1 MSFVAGVRRAIP
13 GAIAAV
19 VLAAAA
25 HAAIWVANDRAVIA
39 PDVSGKLESVSFAP
53 FNASQNPEEGAVVT
67 PEQIRADMA
76 VVAPYVRQVR
86 TYAATAGLEHVPA
99 IAQEFGLKV
108 IVGAWLDKD
117 LERNAREIKSAL
129 ELARKYN
136 NVEALVIGNETVLR
150 GEHTGAE
157 MAEILRK
164 VRQDSPVPVTTG
176 DIWSTWLDNPE
187 MVGSVDFIAAHM
199 LGYWE
204 GVPREGVVQH
214 AIDAY
219 NRLRDAF
226 PGKHVVVAEFGW
238 PSGGYNMKAAEP
250 GPVAQAEILREFVN
264 RARDLG
270 IDYNIV
276 EAFDQ
281 RWKVNEGSV
290 GAYWGLF
297 DADRKLKFDLAGAI
311 KERNKERIVG
321 AALLVGTLLS
331 LFVFALSHPTFAQA
345 FLVAAA
351 AQGVGAW
358 LAVTIAHPLS
368 HYLVVGSAVMWIAG
382 LILLVPLALLSLA
395 RIEEIASVS
404 LGRGPSRLI
413 STRVGLLSPL
423 PEAPRPTS
431 LVPSVPLVQEGEAV
445 PPALP
450 PKVSIHIPAYREP
463 PEMLKQTLDSVAAL
477 DYPNLECVVV
487 INNTPDPA
495 FWMPIEEHC
504 RTLGP
509 RFKFLNVDKLA
520 GFKAGALRLALAE
533 TAADAEVIGLLDAD
547 YVVSPDWLKNLV
559 PHFDD
564 PRVGLIQAP
573 QDHRDGERTL
583 FHGVL
588 NAEYAG
594 FFDIG
599 MVERNESNAIV
610 VHGTMCLIRRLAL
623 EEAGGW
629 SSDTITEDT
638 DLGLS
643 ILEKGW
649 TAHYTR
655 ERYGHGL
662 LPDDYQSFK
671 TQRHRWA
678 YGGLQICRKHW
689 RRFLPGGS
697 RLNLGQRGEF
707 LLGWLNWLGAETL
720 GVAAAILNLLWVPV
734 VAFGGIALPDSV
746 LTLPVLVVFFVNVA
760 HFSLLYRLRV
770 RMPFRYAAG
779 AAVAAMSLQFTIA
792 RAVAKGLVS
801 DSLPFLRTAKGAK
814 KRTNA
819 SFPAIPEAVIGS
831 LLLVGSVLLVLTN
844 KDEVREIYVFA
855 IVLVVQALPFLATVA
870 MALLERHAMRP
881 EPAALSLEAA
891 PTPVEAVVEAV
902 AEATASP
909 PASVPNTGGL

>member
-1 MSFVAGVRRAIP
+1 MSFVASVRRAVP
-13 GAIAAV
+13 VAFAAV
-19 VLAAAA
+19 FLAAVG
-25 HAAIWVANDRAVIA
+25 HAAIWIANDREVVA
-39 PDVSGKLESVSFAP
+39 PDISGKLQSVSFAP
-53 FNASQNPEEGAVVT
+53 YTASQNPEEGAEVT
-67 PEQIRADMA
+67 PEQIRSDLA
-76 VVAPYVRQVR
+76 VIAPYVKNIR
-86 TYAATAGLEHVPA
+86 TYTTTGGLEHVPA
-99 IAQEFGLKV
+99 IAQEFGMKV
-108 IVGAWLDKD
+108 AVGAWLDKD
-117 LERNAREIKSAL
+117 QERNEREIKTAL

-136 NVEALVIGNETVLR
+136 NVEALIIGNETVLR

-176 DIWSTWLDNPE
+176 DIWATWLDNPE

-204 GVPREGVVQH
+204 GVPREEVVQH

-219 NRLRDAF
+219 NELRQTF
-226 PGKHVVVAEFGW
+226 PGKHVVIAEFGW

-250 GPVAQAEILREFVN
+250 GQMAQAEILRDFVN

-270 IDYNIV
+270 IDYNII

-297 DADRKLKFDLAGAI
+297 DADRQLKFDLAGVI

-331 LFVFALSHPTFAQA
+331 LVVFAFSQPTFAQA
-345 FLVAAA
+345 FLFAAA

-368 HYLVVGSAVMWIAG
+368 HYLVVGSAIMWIAG
-382 LILLVPLALLSLA
+382 LILLVPLALLSLS
-395 RIEEIASVS
+395 RIEEIASVT
-404 LGRGPSRLI
+404 LGRGPRRLLRPGAAPA
-413 STRVGLLSPL
+413 TGLALSPL
-423 PEAPRPTS
+423 HVPAVHLPTDGEPPR
-431 LVPSVPLVQEGEAV
+431 A
-445 PPALP
+445 

-477 DYPNLECVVV
+477 DYPNFECIVA

-504 RTLGP
+504 AKLGP
-509 RFKFLNVDKLA
+509 RFKFLNLQNIT
-520 GFKAGALRLALAE
+520 GFKAGALRIALE
-533 TAADAEVIGLLDAD
+533 HTAADAEIIGLLDAD
-547 YVVSPDWLKNLV
+547 YVVSPNWLKDLV
-559 PHFDD
+559 PAFED
-564 PRVGLIQAP
+564 PRVGLVQAP
-573 QDHRDGERTL
+573 QDHRDGERSL
-583 FHGVL
+583 FHGVM
-588 NAEYAG
+588 NTEYAG

-599 MVERNESNAIV
+599 MVERNETNAIV

-623 EEAGGW
+623 DEAGGW

-678 YGGLQICRKHW
+678 YGGLQIARKHW
-689 RRFLPGGS
+689 RRFLPGRS
-697 RLNLGQRGEF
+697 SLSFRQRAEF
-707 LLGWLNWLGAETL
+707 LMGWLNWLGAETL
-720 GVAAAILNLLWVPV
+720 GVAAALLNLLWVPV
-734 VAFGGIALPDSV
+734 VAFAGIALPDSV
-746 LTLPVLVVFFVNVA
+746 LTLPVVVVFLVNVV

-770 RMPFRYAAG
+770 KMPFRYAAG

-801 DSLPFLRTAKGAK
+801 DSLPFLRTAKGTK
-814 KRTNA
+814 KRTTA
-819 SFPAIPEAVIGS
+819 SFPATVEAVLGS
-831 LLLVGSVLLVLTN
+831 LLLIGSALLVFTN
-844 KDEVREIYVFA
+844 TDEVREIYVFA
-855 IVLVVQALPFLATVA
+855 IVLVVQALPFCATVA
-870 MALLERHAMRP
+870 MALLERRQLAAAEAEAAA
-881 EPAALSLEAA
+881 EPAIVASGAPTAPERAPAA
-891 PTPVEAVVEAV
+891 PIT
-902 AEATASP
+902 S
-909 PASVPNTGGL
+909 G

>member
-1 MSFVAGVRRAIP
+1 MSLIAAARRAVP
-13 GAIAAV
+13 VGLAAI
-19 VLAAAA
+19 VLAVAA
-25 HAAIWVANDRAVIA
+25 HAAIWIANDRQVIA

-53 FNASQNPEEGAVVT
+53 YDASQNPEEGAVVT
-67 PEQIRADMA
+67 PEQIRADME
-76 VVAPYVRQVR
+76 VIAPYVKEIR
-86 TYAATAGLEHVPA
+86 TYAATGGLEHVPE
-99 IAQEFGLKV
+99 IAAEYGIKV

-129 ELARKYN
+129 DLARKYN

-214 AIDAY
+214 AIEAY
-219 NRLRDAF
+219 NRLRETF
-226 PGKHVVVAEFGW
+226 PGKHVVIAEFGW

-250 GPVAQAEILREFVN
+250 GPMAQAEILRDFVN
-264 RARDLG
+264 RARDQG

-297 DADRKLKFDLAGAI
+297 DADRHLKFDLAGAI
-311 KERNKERIVG
+311 TERNKERIVG

-331 LFVFALSHPTFAQA
+331 LIVLAFSQPTFGQA
-345 FLVAAA
+345 FLFAAA

-368 HYLVVGSAVMWIAG
+368 HYLVVGSAIMWIAG

-404 LGRGPSRLI
+404 LGRGPRRLI
-413 STRVGLLSPL
+413 AATPL
-423 PEAPRPTS
+423 PAATGLARTALHLPS
-431 LVPSVPLVQEGEAV
+431 LPLAGDAVAGEQRA
-445 PPALP
+445 

-477 DYPNLECVVV
+477 DYPNFECVVA

-495 FWMPIEEHC
+495 FWLPIEEHC
-504 RTLGP
+504 AALGP
-509 RFKFLNVDKLA
+509 RFKFLNLQNIS
-520 GFKAGALRLALAE
+520 GFKAGALRIALE
-533 TAADAEVIGLLDAD
+533 HTAADAEIIGLLDAD
-547 YVVSPDWLKNLV
+547 YVVAPNWLKDLV
-559 PHFDD
+559 PAFED
-564 PRVGLIQAP
+564 PRVGLVQAP
-573 QDHRDGERTL
+573 QDHRDGERSL

-599 MVERNESNAIV
+599 MVERNEADAIV

-649 TAHYTR
+649 SAHYTR

-697 RLNLGQRGEF
+697 RLGLGQRAQF
-707 LLGWLNWLGAETL
+707 LMGWLNWLGAETL

-746 LTLPVLVVFFVNVA
+746 LTLPVVVVFLVNVV

-801 DSLPFLRTAKGAK
+801 DSLPFLRTAKGTK
-814 KRTNA
+814 KRTA
-819 SFPAIPEAVIGS
+819 TAFPATWEAVIGA
-831 LLLVGSVLLVLTN
+831 LLLVGSALLVLTN

-855 IVLVVQALPFLATVA
+855 IVLVVQALPFCATVA
-870 MALLERHAMRP
+870 MALLERRQAAIEAAAAP
-881 EPAALSLEAA
+881 DAAPAPAAVASTVPAEAA
-891 PTPVEAVVEAV
+891 PAPA
-902 AEATASP
+902 ATG
-909 PASVPNTGGL
+909 V